1 MENNTIIIATGNK
14 GKAKE
19 FEHLFKKYG
28 YAIKTLLDFPE
39 LEDVE
44 ETGTT
49 FQENALLKAEEISNN
64 NSLTV
69 REKEDGFS

>member
-39 LEDVE
+39 LED
-44 ETGTT
+44 
-49 FQENALLKAEEISNN
+49 L
-64 NSLTV
+64 SLIHI
-69 REKEDGFS
+69 